1 MKMSEEILQSIADE
15 LHNMN
20 INLCELIK
28 TIKEKQTPQPVYQS
42 SSDIDMSDIEDI
54 HTSQI
59 DIRKASISDEDV
71 IKDNKYKKNQEGYNN
86 ILKRMGL

>member
-1 MKMSEEILQSIADE
+1 MNEEILQSIADE

-28 TIKEKQTPQPVYQS
+28 TIKEKQTPQPVHQS
-42 SSDIDMSDIEDI
+42 SLDVDISDIEEI
-54 HTSQI
+54 HSSQI
-59 DIRKASISDEDV
+59 DIRKASITDEDV
-71 IKDNKYKKNQEGYNN
+71 VKDNTYKKNQEGYNN